1 MTAATHSA
9 NDLLLSRRSFLRVS
23 ATVAGGL
30 IVSLSLDIPLHAQ
43 EAGQAAPTPKVYCTI
58 TAKKSDWQFLTDRR
72 CCVA

>member
-30 IVSLSLDIPLHAQ
+30 IVSLSRYPAACARGRPGGAHA
-43 EAGQAAPTPKVYCTI
+43 
-58 TAKKSDWQFLTDRR
+58 KSLS
-72 CCVA
+72 A